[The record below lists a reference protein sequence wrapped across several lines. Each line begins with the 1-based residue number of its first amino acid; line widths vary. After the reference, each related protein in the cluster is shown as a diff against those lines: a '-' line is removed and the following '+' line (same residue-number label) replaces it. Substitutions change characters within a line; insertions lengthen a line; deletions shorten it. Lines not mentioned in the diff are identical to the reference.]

1 MSGSCRAG
9 SEVRRRRTGGLETRS
24 YIGCPVPAAQ
34 APGCGVGARAGWKPA
49 PTSDVRFLPRR
60 LRGAASAHGRVGPYI
75 GCPVPAA
82 QAPASAHGRVGNP
95 PLHRMS
101 GSCRAGSGVRRRRT
115 GGLET
120 RPYIGCPVPAAQAP
134 GCGVGARAG
143 WKPAPTSDVRFLPRR
158 LRGAAS
164 AHGRVGN
171 PPLHR
176 MSGSCR
182 AGSEVRRRRTGG
194 LETRPYI
201 GCPVPAAQA
210 LRCGVGARAGWKP
223 APTSD
228 VRFLPRRLR
237 GAASA

>member
-9 SEVRRRRTGGLETRS
+9 SE
-24 YIGCPVPAAQ
+24 
-34 APGCGVGARAGWKPA
+34 
-49 PTSDVRFLPRR
+49 
-60 LRGAASAHGRVGPYI
+60 
-75 GCPVPAA
+75 
-82 QAPASAHGRVGNP
+82 
-95 PLHRMS
+95 
-101 GSCRAGSGVRRRRT
+101 VRRRRT

-210 LRCGVGARAGWKP
+210 PRCGVGARAGWKP

-237 GAASA
+237 GAASAQNPPLHRMSGSCRAGSGVRRRRTGGLETRPYIGCPVPAAQAPRCGVGVGAGFKPARAT

>member
-9 SEVRRRRTGGLETRS
+9 SEVRRRRTGGFR
-24 YIGCPVPAAQ
+24 
-34 APGCGVGARAGWKPA
+34 
-49 PTSDVRFLPRR
+49 
-60 LRGAASAHGRVGPYI
+60 PYI

-82 QAPASAHGRVGNP
+82 CGAA
-95 PLHRMS
+95 
-101 GSCRAGSGVRRRRT
+101 

-134 GCGVGARAG
+134 RCGVGARAG

-223 APTSD
+223 ALHRMSGSCRAGSEVRRRRTGGLETRPYIGCPVPAAQAPRCGVGARAGWKPAPTSD